1 MSSHPYDPLNLLNQ
15 LQGDLNKLFESRLG
29 HLGGSNESAVATSDW
44 IPAVDIREEPQS
56 YVILADIP
64 GVDPAQIEITME
76 NGVLSIR
83 GERRLEGAAE
93 RASYR
98 RVERVRGSFYR
109 RFSMPDNAAA
119 EQIQARGRNGVLEIT
134 VPKQERAQ
142 RRTIKVDVQ

>member
-1 MSSHPYDPLNLLNQ
+1 MSSNPYDPLNLLNQ
-15 LQGDLNKLFESRLG
+15 LQGDLNKVFESRLG